1 MNKILPKQI
10 LGDDVKWPGQYF
22 GSSPENV
29 KGYAINFSGSFYYS
43 WKKFERTRKSVFQS
57 QFHWRLHCL
66 IWRSLVMQ
74 DKEKNNR
81 LRLDRIRSYWPR
93 DNPLIYNLNE
103 SSFLLEYTYKRTSL
117 FWFQSKV
124 IAVALMRQSVG
135 TNATGGNF
143 EL

>member
-1 MNKILPKQI
+1 MTRPIFWKVSWEREGICDKLFWI
-10 LGDDVKWPGQYF
+10 FLLFVKEVWKDAEVSF
-22 GSSPENV
+22 SVTVSLASPLSDLEV
-29 KGYAINFSGSFYYS
+29 PHV
-43 WKKFERTRKSVFQS
+43 T
-57 QFHWRLHCL
+57 
-66 IWRSLVMQ
+66 Q

-93 DNPLIYNLNE
+93 DNSLIYNLNAP
-103 SSFLLEYTYKRTSL
+103 SFLLEYTYKRTSL

-124 IAVALMRQSVG
+124 IAVALMRQNVG